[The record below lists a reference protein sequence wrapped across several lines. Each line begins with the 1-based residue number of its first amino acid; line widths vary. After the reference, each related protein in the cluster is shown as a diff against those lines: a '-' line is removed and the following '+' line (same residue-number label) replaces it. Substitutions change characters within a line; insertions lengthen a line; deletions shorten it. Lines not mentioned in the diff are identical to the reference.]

1 MKKFNVFLLAI
12 ACSFASFAQTK
23 PHLAVKAG
31 VNFATLNVE
40 NVDDKKT
47 RAGLHLGIT
56 GHMHI
61 TPQWAVQ
68 PELLYSQ
75 EGGRIDFMTASGNE
89 VFGKFKN
96 DYLNIPVMLQYMF
109 DNGFRVE
116 AGPQLGLLLK
126 SEVEDQNGVEDDA
139 ASEFKST
146 NISFGFGLNYLT
158 FSGLGIGGRY
168 NLGLSDISE
177 GSGKTKG
184 NAFQISLFYMLDP
197 SHKRK
202 SR

>member
-1 MKKFNVFLLAI
+1 MKKASVLVSGVLMTLL
-12 ACSFASFAQTK
+12 SFAQTK
-23 PHLAVKAG
+23 PHLAVKGG
-31 VNFATLNVE
+31 VNFATLNIE
-40 NVDDKKT
+40 NYNDREARV
-47 RAGLHLGIT
+47 GLHLGIT

-75 EGGRIDFMTASGNE
+75 EGGRVNDINGSDSYA
-89 VFGKFKN
+89 KFKN

-116 AGPQLGLLLK
+116 AGPQLGLLLNA
-126 SEVEDQNGVEDDA
+126 EVEDQDGVEDDA
-139 ASEFKST
+139 GDTFKSA
-146 NISFGFGLNYLT
+146 NVSLGFGLNYLT
-158 FSGLGIGGRY
+158 YSGLGIGGRY
-168 NLGLSDISE
+168 NLGLSNIAEESN
-177 GSGKTKG
+177 TIKG

-197 SHKRK
+197 AHKRK